1 MSKYLIT
8 GGAGF
13 IGSNLVEKIVS
24 QGDDVVI
31 VDNLSMGKL
40 ENIIHFSKK
49 HVSFYKED
57 ITNFNFMEKL
67 LVSENFDYIVLLG
80 AVASVANS
88 VQDPQKTHLI
98 NQEANLNIYEIIR
111 KNNLK
116 IKKLL
121 FASSAAVY
129 GDEPTLPKSE
139 ESVIRPLTPYAID
152 KFASEKYALAYG
164 KLYNIPTVATRFFNV
179 YGPKQNPESQYS
191 GVLSIIKDRLVSDKV
206 FTMYGDGNQ
215 TRDFTY
221 IDDVIEAMLIL
232 LHDHNVKWDVYNV
245 ATGKSTSL
253 NEIIKT
259 FEKVANKNLKIK
271 HEAKRQ
277 GDIEKSQADVNK
289 IREKVGFNT
298 KISLEEGVKRYYGRK
313 QD

>member
-24 QGDDVVI
+24 QGDDVVV

-88 VQDPQKTHLI
+88 VQDPQETHLI

-232 LHDHNVKWDVYNV
+232 LRDPDIKWDVYNV

-253 NEIIKT
+253 NEIIKI

-271 HEAKRQ
+271 YESKRQ
-277 GDIEKSQADVNK
+277 GDIENSQADVNK

-298 KISLEEGVKRYYGRK
+298 KISLEEGLRKYYSKR
-313 QD
+313 QN

>member
-13 IGSNLVEKIVS
+13 IGSNLVEKVVS

-88 VQDPQKTHLI
+88 VQDPQETHLI

-152 KFASEKYALAYG
+152 KFASEKYALVYG

-232 LHDHNVKWDVYNV
+232 LRDPDIKWDVYNV

-253 NEIIKT
+253 NEIIKI

-271 HEAKRQ
+271 YESKRQ
-277 GDIEKSQADVNK
+277 GDIENSQADVNK

-298 KISLEEGVKRYYGRK
+298 KISLEEGLRKYYSKR
-313 QD
+313 QN

>member
-88 VQDPQKTHLI
+88 VQDPQETHLI

-152 KFASEKYALAYG
+152 KFASEKYALVYG

-232 LHDHNVKWDVYNV
+232 LRDPDIKWDVYNV

-253 NEIIKT
+253 NEIIKI

-271 HEAKRQ
+271 YESKRQ
-277 GDIEKSQADVNK
+277 GDIENSQADVNK

-298 KISLEEGVKRYYGRK
+298 KISLEEGLRKYYSKK
-313 QD
+313 QN

>member
-98 NQEANLNIYEIIR
+98 NQEANLNVYEIIR

>member
-24 QGDDVVI
+24 QGDDVVV

-88 VQDPQKTHLI
+88 VQDPQETHLI

-139 ESVIRPLTPYAID
+139 ESVIGPLTPYAID
-152 KFASEKYALAYG
+152 KFASEKYALVYG

-232 LHDHNVKWDVYNV
+232 LRDPDIKWDVYNV

-253 NEIIKT
+253 NEIIKI

-271 HEAKRQ
+271 YESKRQ
-277 GDIEKSQADVNK
+277 GDIENSQADVNK

-298 KISLEEGVKRYYGRK
+298 KISLEEGLRKYYSKK
-313 QD
+313 QN

>member
-24 QGDDVVI
+24 QGDDVVV

-88 VQDPQKTHLI
+88 VQDPQETHLI

-152 KFASEKYALAYG
+152 KFASEKYALVYG

-232 LHDHNVKWDVYNV
+232 LRDPDIKWDVYNV

-253 NEIIKT
+253 NEIIKI

-271 HEAKRQ
+271 YESKRQ
-277 GDIEKSQADVNK
+277 GDIENSQADVNK

-298 KISLEEGVKRYYGRK
+298 KISLEEGLRKYYSKK
-313 QD
+313 QN

>member
-13 IGSNLVEKIVS
+13 IGSNLVEKVVS

-232 LHDHNVKWDVYNV
+232 LRDPDIKWDVYNI

-253 NEIIKT
+253 NEIIKI

-271 HEAKRQ
+271 YESKRQ
-277 GDIEKSQADVNK
+277 GDIENSQADVNK

-298 KISLEEGVKRYYGRK
+298 KISLEEGLRKYYSKR
-313 QD
+313 QN

>member
-24 QGDDVVI
+24 QGDDVVV

-88 VQDPQKTHLI
+88 VQDPQETHLI

-152 KFASEKYALAYG
+152 KFASEKYALVYG
-164 KLYNIPTVATRFFNV
+164 KLYNIPTVATRF
-179 YGPKQNPESQYS
+179 
-191 GVLSIIKDRLVSDKV
+191 L
-206 FTMYGDGNQ
+206 MYTVQ
-215 TRDFTY
+215 
-221 IDDVIEAMLIL
+221 
-232 LHDHNVKWDVYNV
+232 
-245 ATGKSTSL
+245 
-253 NEIIKT
+253 
-259 FEKVANKNLKIK
+259 
-271 HEAKRQ
+271 
-277 GDIEKSQADVNK
+277 NK
-289 IREKVGFNT
+289 IQNRNIQVFYPLLKT
-298 KISLEEGVKRYYGRK
+298 
-313 QD
+313 D

>member
-13 IGSNLVEKIVS
+13 IGSNLVEKVVS

-232 LHDHNVKWDVYNV
+232 LRDPDIKWDVYNV

-253 NEIIKT
+253 NEIIKI

-271 HEAKRQ
+271 YESKRQ
-277 GDIEKSQADVNK
+277 GDIENSQADVNK

-298 KISLEEGVKRYYGRK
+298 KISLEEGLRKYYSKR
-313 QD
+313 QN

>member
-191 GVLSIIKDRLVSDKV
+191 GVLSIIKDRLVSDEV

-271 HEAKRQ
+271 YEAKRQ

-298 KISLEEGVKRYYGRK
+298 KISLEEGLKRYYGRK

>member
-24 QGDDVVI
+24 QGDDVVV

-88 VQDPQKTHLI
+88 VQDPQETHLI

-232 LHDHNVKWDVYNV
+232 LRDPDIKWDVYNV

-253 NEIIKT
+253 NEIIKI

-271 HEAKRQ
+271 YEPKRQ
-277 GDIEKSQADVNK
+277 GDIENSQADVNK

-298 KISLEEGVKRYYGRK
+298 KISLEEGLRKYYSKK
-313 QD
+313 QN